1 MLHRPL
7 FQTILRAG
15 ALLCPAFLIPIAVR
29 SQTPN
34 LVRESTKPVISL
46 DPRDS
51 PFVANEATAARGEA
65 SFANAPANFH
75 AFAPSRVGETTNA
88 ERLTLR
94 FSAPTQITEIKVSK
108 DFQIEKGSNCAAEWH
123 YSAGETCSLFV
134 RFTPQNPG
142 ARIGNI
148 TVVHTA
154 SPQPFSIGLGGNGY
168 APVVSFSPAVISTV
182 AGTYPSNA
190 GLLNGAKNL
199 AVDGNDTLYL
209 ADTGNKVIRFMD
221 SSGAITTLTTTATN
235 PVGIAVDNFGEVY
248 FDEPS
253 ANTMHEIYD
262 YGPVV
267 QVNGTGTAACPAA
280 TPCNL
285 NSEALGQPGT
295 MSIDA
300 YNHLF
305 FVDSH
310 QGAAMATV
318 QPLPAKLIFLYDPFP
333 FQVNPSNPIVSDA
346 SDNLYSFW
354 YNGSVCEIVRST
366 LYDAENSNVIFTKI
380 AGGHTC
386 GFSGDG
392 GQAGN
397 AEIGATMGQMAFDL
411 AGDLY
416 FTDTANQRV
425 RRIDFTTGII
435 HTIAGTGTAG
445 YNGDAGPSVSAALS
459 SPTGVGVD
467 SQGQVYIISGAAATG
482 TAQVVRKLGTAG
494 ILTYASVLKGSSSS
508 SHIAVVANTGNSQ
521 LVLTNV
527 AITGTNAADFLIDKN
542 STSCNLSPGAVL
554 NVGTSCKVGVIFK
567 PTGGGTRT
575 ASLLL
580 LDNTVTNTNTIQ
592 LSGLGTL
599 PAPTFTITSPAASTS
614 VASGTPVNFA
624 VSVTSTTSPAPT
636 GTITF
641 KVDATA
647 LGSVALSSTGTASVS
662 VTQTTAG
669 THTLSASYSG
679 DTNYAAAGPITRT
692 YTVTAAPALVKL
704 TSSANPAAS
713 CVSPA
718 ISVTVTGANEAKPT
732 GKVTLKKGS
741 TVLGAAVLNE
751 GRATIAASGL
761 TAGNNIISATYE
773 GDAAHGSVT
782 SAPVNQVVSSSG
794 CTVRTNGHI
803 RVIPPV
809 ATVPLNK

>member
-15 ALLCPAFLIPIAVR
+15 ALLCPAFLMPLAVR

-34 LVRESTKPVISL
+34 LAKESAKPVISL
-46 DPRDS
+46 EPRDS
-51 PFVANEATAARGEA
+51 PFIANEATAVRGEA
-65 SFANAPANFH
+65 TFANAPANFH
-75 AFAPSRVGETTNA
+75 AFASSQVGETTTA

-94 FSAPTQITEIKVSK
+94 FSAPTQITEIKASK
-108 DFQIEKGSNCAAEWH
+108 DFQIEQGSNCAAGWH
-123 YSAGETCSLFV
+123 YSAGETCNLFV

-142 ARIGNI
+142 TRVGNL
-148 TVVHTA
+148 TVVHSS
-154 SPQPFSIGLGGNGY
+154 SPQPFNIGLGGTGY

-190 GLLNGAKNL
+190 GLLNGAQNL

-209 ADTGNKVIRFMD
+209 ADTGNGLVRFID
-221 SSGAITTLTTTATN
+221 SSGAIKTLASGYTGLT
-235 PVGIAVDNFGEVY
+235 GIAVDNFGEVY
-248 FDEPS
+248 FDTPS
-253 ANTMHEIYD
+253 ANKMNEIYD

-267 QVNGTGTAACPAA
+267 QVSGTGTASCPAA

-285 NSEALGQPGT
+285 STEALGAPGA

-333 FQVNPSNPIVSDA
+333 YQTNPSSTMVADA

-354 YNGSVCEIVRST
+354 SNGGECEIVRST

-392 GQAGN
+392 GEAGN

-425 RRIDFTTGII
+425 RRIDYTTGII

-494 ILTYASVLKGSSSS
+494 ILTYASVLKGASSS
-508 SHIAVVANTGNSQ
+508 SHIAVVANTGNSA

-527 AITGTNAADFLIDKN
+527 VITGTNAADFLIDKN
-542 STSCNLSPGAVL
+542 STSCNLSPGATL

-575 ASLLL
+575 ASLLFF
-580 LDNTVTNTNTIQ
+580 DNTVTNTNTIQ

-599 PAPTFTITSPAASTS
+599 PTPTFTITSPAASTS
-614 VASGTPVNFA
+614 VASGTAVNFA
-624 VSVTSTTSPAPT
+624 VSVTSATSPVPT

-662 VTQTTAG
+662 VSQTTTG

-692 YTVTAAPALVKL
+692 YTVTAAPALVRL
-704 TSSANPAAS
+704 TSSANPAPS
-713 CVSPA
+713 CAPTAFV
-718 ISVTVTGANEAKPT
+718 VTVTGAGEATPT
-732 GKVTLKKGS
+732 GNVTLKKGA
-741 TVLGAAVLNE
+741 TVLGAAALNE
-751 GRATIAASGL
+751 GRAMIAAYGL
-761 TAGNNIISATYE
+761 TVGNNLISATYE
-773 GDAAHGSVT
+773 GDAAHGSVI
-782 SAPVNQVVSSSG
+782 SDAVNQVVSSSG
-794 CTVRTNGHI
+794 CATRTNSHI
-803 RVIPPV
+803 RVIPPGANV
-809 ATVPLNK
+809 HLNK